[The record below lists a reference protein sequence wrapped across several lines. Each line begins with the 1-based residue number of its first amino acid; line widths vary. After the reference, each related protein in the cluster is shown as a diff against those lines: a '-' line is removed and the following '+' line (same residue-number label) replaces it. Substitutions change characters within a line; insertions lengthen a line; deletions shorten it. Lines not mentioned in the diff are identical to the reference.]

1 MSGYLKIAMGLA
13 LGVVT
18 SAALAQQYDDPYGLN
33 GTAQQQQQ
41 SIQQSREYYQQQ
53 AEQQQEREREMANQ
67 LLMQNMPQYAPPP
80 PQYQPQPYDYTPP
93 AQPPVQCYTDSLG
106 TVICQ

>member
-1 MSGYLKIAMGLA
+1 MKSYLICLIVGLGFA
-13 LGVVT
+13 GVA
-18 SAALAQQYDDPYGLN
+18 SAQSANPDPYGLN
-33 GTAQQQQQ
+33 QMAQQQQQ

-67 LLMQNMPQYAPPP
+67 LLMQNMPQYAPTP